1 MYIEESLQLQNKL
14 LTTLVT
20 GGGLKELVESLS
32 NFIEKGVIITNPSYR
47 VLHSTLSNES
57 LKPGDS
63 LDVLALNPPVPGRVL
78 ILAGE
83 EGLEALALEL
93 SHDSK
98 RLGFL
103 FICNPGTDDDHRLK
117 VLTHQARNLYV
128 IEMQKQEELLETGRH
143 YQDAFLFDL
152 FYGNM
157 EDNEDIISRA
167 RLWGW
172 DFAQP
177 YVVTVFELE
186 DYEAYSEDHYLV
198 SSLYDI
204 IQSIVQPLDRSVI
217 LMKKNEEVILALP
230 IEEKK
235 RRDDKAF
242 INMIINQ
249 VLAQVDER
257 IVSRR
262 VRVGTGRK
270 YDQPTELFRSYQEA
284 KVAVKLSVLLKG
296 KGNMTYFRDLGV
308 ERILYNHDKQE
319 LLEFYRE
326 ILADLEAQ
334 DKQKNEL
341 VETLENY
348 LSHHCDLKA
357 TATALF
363 LHPNSLRYRLK
374 RIEEILDVNLEDFDI
389 IVALI
394 IAFKIKHLIGFKE
407 KLSAT
412 IYRSS
417 KMSALAI
424 VMRPVGYYPLWRM
437 ES

>member
-1 MYIEESLQLQNKL
+1 MYVEESLKLQNEL
-14 LTTLVT
+14 LTTLVI

-32 NFIEKGVIITNPSYR
+32 SFIERGVIITNPSYR
-47 VLHSTLSNES
+47 VLESTFSN
-57 LKPGDS
+57 KGFKQGDCF
-63 LDVLALNPPVPGRVL
+63 DVFTLNPPIPGRVQ
-78 ILAGE
+78 IVAGE
-83 EGLEALALEL
+83 EGLEALTLEL
-93 SHDSK
+93 SHNSK

-103 FICNPGTDDDHRLK
+103 FICNPGTDDDNRLK

-143 YQDAFLFDL
+143 YRDAFLFDL

-167 RLWGW
+167 KLWGW
-172 DFAQP
+172 DFTQP

-186 DYEAYSEDHYLV
+186 NYESYSEDHYLV

-204 IQSIVQPLDRSVI
+204 IESVVQPLDKAVI
-217 LMKKNEEVILALP
+217 VMKKNEEVILAVP
-230 IEEKK
+230 YAEKK
-235 RRDDKAF
+235 RRDFKEF
-242 INMIINQ
+242 NNMIVNQ
-249 VLAQVDER
+249 VLAQAEER
-257 IVSRR
+257 IVSRK
-262 VRVGTGRK
+262 VRVGTGRR
-270 YDQPTELFRSYQEA
+270 YDQPSELFRSYQEA
-284 KVAVKLSVLLKG
+284 KVAVRLSVLLKG

-326 ILADLEAQ
+326 ILVDLETH

-357 TATALF
+357 TANALF

-374 RIEEILDVNLEDFDI
+374 RIEEILDVNLEDFDT

-407 KLSAT
+407 RL
-412 IYRSS
+412 
-417 KMSALAI
+417 
-424 VMRPVGYYPLWRM
+424 
-437 ES
+437 